1 MTLGITLLLLFIPV
15 IAIYIGTNFNTVT
28 SLVINAFTVLQSVPK
43 AVNDLWSIIPYMVQE
58 FIMVLFVITLSVQLI
73 KRFVGG

>member
-15 IAIYIGTNFNTVT
+15 IAIYIGTNFENVT
-28 SLVINAFTVLQSVPK
+28 SMINNAFAVLELVPNSVSEI
-43 AVNDLWSIIPYMVQE
+43 WGIIPSMVQD
-58 FIMVLFVITLSVQLI
+58 FIVALFVITFSVTLI

>member
-15 IAIYIGTNFNTVT
+15 IALYIGTNFNTVT
-28 SLVINAFTVLQSVPK
+28 SMVINAFAVLARVPASVG
-43 AVNDLWSIIPYMVQE
+43 DMWSLIPYMVQE
-58 FIMVLFVITLSVQLI
+58 FIMVLLVITLSVTLI